1 VPDSCGARVVLGRWA
16 VRTGHDAGMQRV
28 RRMAKRDFPCGWSGT
43 GCGGR
48 ARHVL
53 AVQAAGG
60 ARTPRRTV
68 AAWRHACARQFLFH
82 LPMFDP
88 LKFKIF
94 KPNSKTFE

>member
-28 RRMAKRDFPCGWSGT
+28 RRMAKRDFPCELVGHGGVGDGLGT
-43 GCGGR
+43 SWPSRRQEGPGRRGGQWPR
-48 ARHVL
+48 GGVL
-53 AVQAAGG
+53 
-60 ARTPRRTV
+60 
-68 AAWRHACARQFLFH
+68 ARQFLFH